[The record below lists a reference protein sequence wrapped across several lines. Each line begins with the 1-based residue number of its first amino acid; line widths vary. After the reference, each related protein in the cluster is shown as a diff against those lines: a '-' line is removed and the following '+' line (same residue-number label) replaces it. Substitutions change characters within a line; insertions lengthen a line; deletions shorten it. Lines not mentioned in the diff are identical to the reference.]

1 MDVSFS
7 CKTTWKQEET
17 RSTAQSYAFV
27 DHPSAARGGVSGV

>member
-7 CKTTWKQEET
+7 CKTTWQHRPDNEET

-27 DHPSAARGGVSGV
+27 GQNKTTQA